1 MTYGGGHRRKEP
13 DGPSTERLPHGTQ
26 PRLSRVAKARS
37 ARAER
42 AHAVPPT
49 RGSRS
54 QTREAESQ
62 SAQSQPGE
70 ATTAEAQ
77 PDPDAATTLLRPR
90 LHSRRPARPRRNAKA
105 VAVGRTL
112 IALVSVL
119 VLVGTGAAWRIY
131 DHAVKGVI
139 TSNAISDGP
148 KSLGQDQNILLMGLD
163 SRKDEHGNPLP
174 QAMYDAL
181 HAGDND
187 NGGMNSN
194 VLMLIHIPGDGTKS
208 TAISIPRDDYVTL
221 DPAACG
227 GDLCKGKIKEAYG
240 RTYGAVLGKQ
250 AQGDPDAETKA
261 RDAGRK
267 AELKTVS
274 KFLGDVP
281 IDHFVEI
288 TMAAFFEIAQ
298 QVQPIT
304 VCLNENTHDTFSGAK
319 FVKGQQQINAS
330 QAMAFVRQRRDP
342 DESLNFTDMDRT
354 RRQQAFVVS
363 LVNKLKSSG
372 TLSSPSTLMGLLKVA
387 QQNMA
392 VDSGLDLGKFAGQ
405 ASSLMGGG
413 LTLYTLPVKDFKVI
427 DGEDTSI
434 VDLDLI
440 HSYVKNLLY
449 PPKPGAA
456 SATPSA
462 TPTSTNIPS
471 ASGVTAN
478 VVNSSGKNG
487 LGGNLEKALAARGFA
502 QGEAITGTT
511 RSSSTLLYGSGAQ
524 EAATALAGQLGLTAT
539 KSSSINSQSIQLTV
553 GTDLA
558 SSSSITG
565 MVGNSSEDGSSTP
578 TSTTPPPPPVS
589 ATNAGTT
596 APAPTDMSSMKG
608 SGIPCVK

>member
-1 MTYGGGHRRKEP
+1 M
-13 DGPSTERLPHGTQ
+13 PHGTQ
-26 PRLSRVAKARS
+26 PRLSREAVARATR
-37 ARAER
+37 ADRPRAER
-42 AHAVPPT
+42 K
-49 RGSRS
+49 
-54 QTREAESQ
+54 TRENRSAAAES
-62 SAQSQPGE
+62 AAP
-70 ATTAEAQ
+70 ATEESK
-77 PDPDAATTLLRPR
+77 PDEVKADADAATTLLPSRR
-90 LHSRRPARPRRNAKA
+90 HTRRPARRQRTSKA
-105 VAVGRTL
+105 VVAGRTL
-112 IALVSVL
+112 MALVSVL

-148 KSLGQDQNILLMGLD
+148 KSVGEDQNILLMGLD
-163 SRKDEHGNPLP
+163 SRKDERGNPLP

-194 VLMLIHIPGDGTKS
+194 VLMLIHIPGDGSKS

-250 AQGDPDAETKA
+250 AEGDPDAETKA

-281 IDHFVEI
+281 IDHFIEI

-304 VCLNENTHDTFSGAK
+304 VCLNENTHDTFSGAR

-363 LVNKLKSSG
+363 LVSKLKSSG
-372 TLSSPSTLMGLLKVA
+372 TLSSPRTLMGLLGVA
-387 QQNMA
+387 QKNMA

-413 LTLYTLPVKDFKVI
+413 LTLYTLPVKDFQVI
-427 DGEDTSI
+427 DGEDSSI

-449 PPKPGAA
+449 PPKPGATTTTSA
-456 SATPSA
+456 S
-462 TPTSTNIPS
+462 PTSTNIPS

-487 LGGNLEKALAARGFA
+487 LGGNLEKALAGRGFT
-502 QGEAITGTT
+502 QGVASTGYT

-539 KSSSINSQSIQLTV
+539 KSSEINSQSIQLTV
-553 GTDLA
+553 GTELA
-558 SSSSITG
+558 SSTAITG
-565 MVGNSSEDGSSTP
+565 MAGMSSDDSSATA

-589 ATNAGTT
+589 ATNIGTNS
-596 APAPTDMSSMKG
+596 PAPTDMSSMKG

>member
-42 AHAVPPT
+42 AHAAPPT
-49 RGSRS
+49 RGSRA
-54 QTREAESQ
+54 QTRESESREPQ
-62 SAQSQPGE
+62 SDEPQ
-70 ATTAEAQ
+70 TAEAQ
-77 PDPDAATTLLRPR
+77 PDADAATTLLRPR
-90 LHSRRPARPRRNAKA
+90 RHSRRQAPPQRAATKKA
-105 VAVGRTL
+105 VVAGRTL

-131 DHAVKGVI
+131 DRAVKGVI

-240 RTYGAVLGKQ
+240 RTYGAALAKQ

-304 VCLNENTHDTFSGAK
+304 VCLNENTHDSFSGAK

-342 DESLNFTDMDRT
+342 NESLNFTDMDRT

-363 LVNKLKSSG
+363 LVAKLKNSG

-456 SATPSA
+456 SSAPSA
-462 TPTSTNIPS
+462 SPTSTNIPS

-487 LGGNLEKALAARGFA
+487 LGGSLEKALAARGFA

-524 EAATALAGQLGLTAT
+524 DAATALAGQLGLTAT
-539 KSSSINSQSIQLTV
+539 KSSSISSQSVQLTV

-558 SSSSITG
+558 SSGSITG
-565 MVGNSSEDGSSTP
+565 MVGNSGDDASSAAT
-578 TSTTPPPPPVS
+578 TTTPPPPPVS

-596 APAPTDMSSMKG
+596 APAPTDMSSMNG

>member
-26 PRLSRVAKARS
+26 PRLSREAKAR
-37 ARAER
+37 ARADRSR
-42 AHAVPPT
+42 AAQQT

-54 QTREAESQ
+54 EARESELRESQ
-62 SAQSQPGE
+62 SDESK
-70 ATTAEAQ
+70 TDEAQ
-77 PDPDAATTLLRPR
+77 PDPEAATTLLRPPR
-90 LHSRRPARPRRNAKA
+90 HTRRPARRQRTSKA
-105 VAVGRTL
+105 VVAGRTL
-112 IALVSVL
+112 IALVSTL
-119 VLVGTGAAWRIY
+119 VLVGTGAAWRVY

-148 KSLGQDQNILLMGLD
+148 KSVGKDQNILVMGLD

-174 QAMYDAL
+174 KAMYDAL

-194 VLMLIHIPGDGTKS
+194 VLMLIHIPGDGSKS

-227 GDLCKGKIKEAYG
+227 DDLCKGKIKEAYG

-250 AQGDPDAETKA
+250 AEGDPDAETKA

-274 KFLGDVP
+274 KFLGDIP

-288 TMAAFFEIAQ
+288 TMAAFFEIAE

-304 VCLNENTHDTFSGAK
+304 VCLNENTRDSFSGAK

-330 QAMAFVRQRRDP
+330 QAMSFVRQRRDP

-363 LVNKLKSSG
+363 LLSKLKSSG

-387 QQNMA
+387 QANMA

-405 ASSLMGGG
+405 ASSLTGGG
-413 LTLYTLPVKDFKVI
+413 LTLYTLPVKDFKTI

-440 HSYVKNLLY
+440 HSYVKSVLY
-449 PPKPGAA
+449 PPKPGAPTTSA
-456 SATPSA
+456 SATP
-462 TPTSTNIPS
+462 TTTNIPS

-487 LGGNLEKALAARGFA
+487 LGGNLEKALAGRGFT
-502 QGEAITGTT
+502 QGEAITGSA

-524 EAATALAGQLGLTAT
+524 AAATALAGQLGLTAT
-539 KSSSINSQSIQLTV
+539 ESSSISSQSIQLTV
-553 GTDLA
+553 GTELA

-565 MVGNSSEDGSSTP
+565 MVGNSSDDSSSP

>member
-1 MTYGGGHRRKEP
+1 M
-13 DGPSTERLPHGTQ
+13 
-26 PRLSRVAKARS
+26 
-37 ARAER
+37 
-42 AHAVPPT
+42 
-49 RGSRS
+49 
-54 QTREAESQ
+54 
-62 SAQSQPGE
+62 
-70 ATTAEAQ
+70 
-77 PDPDAATTLLRPR
+77 
-90 LHSRRPARPRRNAKA
+90 
-105 VAVGRTL
+105 
-112 IALVSVL
+112 ALVSVL

-148 KSLGQDQNILLMGLD
+148 KSVGEDQNILLMGLD
-163 SRKDEHGNPLP
+163 SRKDERGNPLP

-194 VLMLIHIPGDGTKS
+194 VLMLIHIPGDGSKS

-250 AQGDPDAETKA
+250 AEGDPDAETKA

-281 IDHFVEI
+281 IDHFIEI

-304 VCLNENTHDTFSGAK
+304 VCLNENTHDTFSGAR

-363 LVNKLKSSG
+363 LVSKLKSSG
-372 TLSSPSTLMGLLKVA
+372 TLSSPRTLMGLLGVA
-387 QQNMA
+387 QKNMA

-413 LTLYTLPVKDFKVI
+413 LTLYTLPVKDFQVI
-427 DGEDTSI
+427 DGEDSSI

-449 PPKPGAA
+449 PPKPGATTTTSA
-456 SATPSA
+456 S
-462 TPTSTNIPS
+462 PTSTNIPS

-487 LGGNLEKALAARGFA
+487 LGGNLEKALAGRGFT
-502 QGEAITGTT
+502 QGVASTGYT

-539 KSSSINSQSIQLTV
+539 KSSEINSQSIQLTV
-553 GTDLA
+553 GTELA
-558 SSSSITG
+558 SSTAITG
-565 MVGNSSEDGSSTP
+565 MAGMSSDDSSATA

-589 ATNAGTT
+589 ATNIGTNS
-596 APAPTDMSSMKG
+596 PAPTDMSSMKG

>member
-1 MTYGGGHRRKEP
+1 MSSEGGHRRKEP

-26 PRLSRVAKARS
+26 PRLSRVAKARAS
-37 ARAER
+37 RADRARTA
-42 AHAVPPT
+42 PPA
-49 RGSRS
+49 RESRS
-54 QTREAESQ
+54 QARESELRASQ
-62 SAQSQPGE
+62 SDESKTE
-70 ATTAEAQ
+70 EAQ

-90 LHSRRPARPRRNAKA
+90 RHTRRPARRQRTPKA
-105 VAVGRTL
+105 VVVGRTL

-148 KSLGQDQNILLMGLD
+148 KSVGKDQNILLMGLD

-174 QAMYDAL
+174 QAMYNAL

-194 VLMLIHIPGDGTKS
+194 VLMLIHIPGDGSKS

-221 DPAACG
+221 DPAACD

-288 TMAAFFEIAQ
+288 TMAAFFEIAE

-304 VCLNENTHDTFSGAK
+304 VCLNENTHDTFSGAR

-363 LVNKLKSSG
+363 LVAKLKTSG
-372 TLSSPSTLMGLLKVA
+372 TLSSPTTLMGLLKVA

-456 SATPSA
+456 STSASASPAT
-462 TPTSTNIPS
+462 TNIPS
-471 ASGVTAN
+471 ATGVTAN

-487 LGGNLEKALAARGFA
+487 LGGSLGKALAGRGFT
-502 QGEAITGTT
+502 QGVASTGYT
-511 RSSSTLLYGSGAQ
+511 RSSSTLLYGSGAEQ
-524 EAATALAGQLGLTAT
+524 AATALAGQLGLTAT
-539 KSSSINSQSIQLTV
+539 KSSAINAQSIQLTV
-553 GTDLA
+553 GTELA
-558 SSSSITG
+558 ASSSITSMAG
-565 MVGNSSEDGSSTP
+565 TSSDDSSETP

-589 ATNAGTT
+589 ATNIGTNS
-596 APAPTDMSSMKG
+596 PAPTDMSSMKG